1 MAPARSNAR
10 TPDEVQRELEAE
22 RERLAT
28 AAESLR
34 EQLGEA
40 TNVSAKLRSN
50 LPAVAVAALGA
61 GFFLA
66 GGIGATARLLMR
78 RGREGSTKAR
88 VGRFRVVDDD

>member
-1 MAPARSNAR
+1 MAPAHRNSR
-10 TPDEVQRELEAE
+10 TTEDVRRDLETE
-22 RERLAT
+22 RQGLAA

-34 EQLGEA
+34 ERIGEA
-40 TNVSAKLRSN
+40 TNVSEKLRSN

-66 GGIGATARLLMR
+66 GGIGATARLMMR

-88 VGRFRVVDDD
+88 VGRFRIVDND

>member
-10 TPDEVQRELEAE
+10 TAEDVRRDLETE

-34 EQLGEA
+34 KRLGEA
-40 TNVSAKLRSN
+40 TDVSAKLRTN
-50 LPAVAVAALGA
+50 LPAFAVAALGA
-61 GFFLA
+61 GFVLA

-78 RGREGSTKAR
+78 RGREGRTKAR
-88 VGRFRVVDDD
+88 LGPFSLVDRG